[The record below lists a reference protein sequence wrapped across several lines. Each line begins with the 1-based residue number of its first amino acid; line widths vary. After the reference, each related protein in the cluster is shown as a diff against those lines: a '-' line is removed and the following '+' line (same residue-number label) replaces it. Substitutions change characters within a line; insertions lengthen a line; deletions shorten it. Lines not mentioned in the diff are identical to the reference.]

1 MKIAFIHFYTFRL
14 LRGIE
19 TLVLSLANEL
29 VVKGVDVAVLA
40 AWPILRPLV
49 PPDSKVRVYTFPT
62 FRYYEAATIV
72 PLYIANLLFHN
83 YDIVNIFFADFGEGP
98 AIRMTRR
105 LKDYRLNLYLC
116 YPYHSVPH
124 RYHSLA
130 HYGLGGLADRLIA
143 DSEFV
148 ADGARQFFN
157 RTVDVVP
164 VGTDPKRFRPD
175 PALRTEMRARLGIAE
190 DEVVLLNVSALE
202 ERKGTWRVIQALPE
216 IRKHCPRV
224 RYVILGD
231 GSHKPALER
240 MVHELGLVDCVLFA
254 GTTPDLVPWYNLADI
269 FVMLPDAEANSI
281 ACHEAM
287 ACGLP
292 VVVANTGG
300 FGEVVTG
307 KAGRLVD
314 IYNQDVIASTI
325 VELAAMP
332 ERRRGMGLKGRY
344 IIQERLSW
352 ERIAERL
359 IAIFEE
365 ELHE

>member
-1 MKIAFIHFYTFRL
+1 MRIAFVHFYTFRL

-40 AWPILRPLV
+40 ACPRLRPLI
-49 PPDSKVRVYTFPT
+49 PPDPRVRVYAFPT
-62 FRYYEAATIV
+62 LRYYEAATIV
-72 PLYIANLLFHN
+72 PFYVVNLLSRN

-98 AIRMTRR
+98 AIRATRR
-105 LKDYRLNLYLC
+105 FKDYKLNLYLC
-116 YPYHSVPH
+116 YPYDSVPH
-124 RYHSLA
+124 RYLGFA
-130 HYGLGGLADRLIA
+130 HYGLGELADRLIA

-148 ADGARQFFN
+148 AEGARHFFG
-157 RTVDVVP
+157 RPVDVVP
-164 VGTDPKRFRPD
+164 VGTDPTRFRPD
-175 PALRTEMRARLGIAE
+175 PTLRAEMRARLGIAE

-216 IRKHCPRV
+216 IRKHCPRM
-224 RYVILGD
+224 RYVILGE
-231 GSHKPALER
+231 GSHKSVLER
-240 MVHELGLVDCVLFA
+240 MVRELGLMDCVLFA

-269 FVMLPDAEANSI
+269 FVMLPEAEANSI

-300 FGEVVTG
+300 FGEVVTEE
-307 KAGRLVD
+307 AGRLVD
-314 IYNQDVIASTI
+314 IHNREIIASII
-325 VELAAMP
+325 VELAAVP
-332 ERRRGMGLKGRY
+332 EQRHRMGLEGRH
-344 IIQERLSW
+344 IVQERLSW

-365 ELHE
+365 ELRE

>member
-1 MKIAFIHFYTFRL
+1 MKVAFWHFYTFRL

-29 VVKGVDVAVLA
+29 VVKGVDVAILA
-40 AWPILRPLV
+40 ARPTLHPLI
-49 PPDSKVRVYTFPT
+49 PPDPRVKVYGFPA

-72 PLYIANLLFHN
+72 PFYVANLLSHD

-98 AIRMTRR
+98 AIRATRR
-105 LKDYRLNLYLC
+105 FKNYRLNLYLC
-116 YPYHSVPH
+116 YPYDSVPH
-124 RYHSLA
+124 RYHSFA
-130 HYGLGGLADRLIA
+130 RYGLSTLADRIIA
-143 DSEFV
+143 DSDFV
-148 ADGARQFFN
+148 AEGARRFLG
-157 RTVDVVP
+157 RSVDVVP
-164 VGTDPKRFRPD
+164 VGTDPRRFRPYSV
-175 PALRTEMRARLGIAE
+175 LRAQMRKHWGMAD

-202 ERKGTWRVIQALPE
+202 ERKGTWRVIQSLPE
-216 IRKHCPRV
+216 IRKHCPKV
-224 RYVILGD
+224 RYVILGE
-231 GSHKPALER
+231 GSHKPVLEQ
-240 MVHELGLVDCVLFA
+240 MVHELGLTDCVLFA

-307 KAGRLVD
+307 QAGRLVD
-314 IYNQDVIASTI
+314 IYNRSMIASTI
-325 VELAAMP
+325 VELAELP
-332 ERRRGMGLKGRY
+332 ELRHRMGLEGRH

-352 ERIAERL
+352 EQIAERL
-359 IAIFEE
+359 IGIFEE
-365 ELHE
+365 ELHK

>member
-1 MKIAFIHFYTFRL
+1 MKVAFIHFYTFRL

-29 VVKGVDVAVLA
+29 VAKGVDVAILA
-40 AWPILRPLV
+40 ARPTLRPLI
-49 PPDSKVRVYTFPT
+49 PPDPRVRVYGFPT
-62 FRYYEAATIV
+62 FRYYQAATIV
-72 PLYIANLLFHN
+72 PFYVANLLCHD

-98 AIRMTRR
+98 AIRMTLRF
-105 LKDYRLNLYLC
+105 KDYRLNLYLC
-116 YPYHSVPH
+116 YPFDSVPH
-124 RYHSLA
+124 RYHGFTRYSL
-130 HYGLGGLADRLIA
+130 GSLADRIIA
-143 DSEFV
+143 DSHFV
-148 ADGARQFFN
+148 AEGAQRFWGKP
-157 RTVDVVP
+157 VDVVP
-164 VGTDPKRFRPD
+164 VGTDPDRFRPD
-175 PALRTEMRARLGIAE
+175 PVLRAEMRAELGVTE

-216 IRKHCPRV
+216 IRKHCPMV
-224 RYVILGD
+224 RYVILGE
-231 GSHKPALER
+231 GSHKPVLEQI
-240 MVHELGLVDCVLFA
+240 VHELGLTNCVLFA

-300 FGEVVTG
+300 FGEVVTERVG
-307 KAGRLVD
+307 QIVD
-314 IYNQDVIASTI
+314 IHSKDAIVVAI
-325 VELAAMP
+325 VELARAP
-332 ERRRGMGLKGRY
+332 GLRRQMGIEGRR

-359 IAIFEE
+359 MAIFEG
-365 ELHE
+365 ELRE